1 MSVLSRA
8 SIRNKGKKRGPKM
21 MKIREKLRNQRGGSA
36 VEFAII
42 LFVLLLIVFGI
53 IEFGLIFYNKQV
65 ITNASREG
73 ARFGIVSRVPRYTDN
88 EVAQVIYDY
97 CQGRLYPQNSTTPP
111 TVTVSAPSGTG
122 FGSDLEVSV
131 SWPYDFI
138 FLPDF
143 LMGQPL
149 FAKTVMKYE

>member
-1 MSVLSRA
+1 M
-8 SIRNKGKKRGPKM
+8 I
-21 MKIREKLRNQRGGSA
+21 KIMRIIRNQRGGSA

-53 IEFGLIFYNKQV
+53 IEFGLIFYNRQV

-73 ARFGIVSRVPRYTDN
+73 ARFGIVSRVPRYTAD

-97 CQGRLYPQNSTTPP
+97 CQGRLYPQNGTSP

-122 FGSDLEVSV
+122 FGSDLEVSI
-131 SWPYDFI
+131 SWPYNFI
-138 FLPDF
+138 FLPDY
-143 LMGQPL
+143 LLGQPL
-149 FAKTVMKYE
+149 HAKTVMKYE

>member
-1 MSVLSRA
+1 
-8 SIRNKGKKRGPKM
+8 M
-21 MKIREKLRNQRGGSA
+21 MKTRKIIRDQRGGSA

-42 LFVLLLIVFGI
+42 LLVLLMIVFGI
-53 IEFGLIFYNKQV
+53 IEFGLIFYNQQV

-73 ARFGIVSRVPRYTDN
+73 ARFAIVVRAPRYTVD
-88 EVAQVIYDY
+88 EVTQVVYNY
-97 CQGRLYPQNSTTPP
+97 CQGKLYPQNSTATP

-138 FLPDF
+138 FLPDY
-143 LMGQPL
+143 LLGRPL
-149 FAKTVMKYE
+149 YAKTVMKYE